1 MNAMKKKMRWIVLIP
16 LLVVVSGGFGMW
28 MVTSKWLDDGLE
40 PKADGSNEYAIVL
53 GAKVKKGNVP
63 SLSLHYRLEAT
74 LAYAVENPHVK
85 LVVSGGQGPDEDI
98 EEAIVMKNFLLE
110 NGIAEERIIVEKQST
125 STYENL
131 KFSQQLLPDEVDSV
145 TIITSDYH
153 LHRAKML
160 ASKIGWDTDVV
171 AAETPEVVEAKV
183 RLRER
188 AALLKTYI
196 VGK

>member
-1 MNAMKKKMRWIVLIP
+1 MTKKMRWIVLIP
-16 LLVVVSGGFGMW
+16 LFVLAGGVGLW
-28 MVTSKWLDDGLE
+28 TLTSKWMEDGLN

-63 SLSLHYRLEAT
+63 SLSLRYRLESA
-74 LAYAVENPHVK
+74 LAYANEYPHVTFV
-85 LVVSGGQGPDEDI
+85 LSGGQGPDEDI
-98 EEAIVMKNFLLE
+98 EEAVVMRNFLLD
-110 NGIAEERIIVEKQST
+110 NGISEDRLIIEDQST

-131 KFSQQLLPDEVDSV
+131 LFSQELLPENVKSV

-153 LHRAKML
+153 LQRAKIL
-160 ASKIGWDTDVV
+160 AKKLDWETDVV
-171 AAETPEVVEAKV
+171 AAKTPEVVEAKV

>member
-1 MNAMKKKMRWIVLIP
+1 MKKKMRWIVLIS
-16 LLVVVSGGFGMW
+16 LVVFACGTW
-28 MVTSKWLDDGLE
+28 ILTSKWLDDGLE

-63 SLSLHYRLEAT
+63 SLALRYRLEAA
-74 LAYAVENPHVK
+74 LAYASDNPEVQFV
-85 LVVSGGQGPDEDI
+85 LSGGKGPDEEI
-98 EEAIVMKNFLLE
+98 EEAVFMKNFLIE
-110 NGIAEERIIVEKQST
+110 NGIAEDRIIVEERST

-131 KFSQQLLPDEVDSV
+131 LFSKELLPDEVNSV

-153 LHRAKML
+153 LHRAKKL
-160 ASKIGWDTDVV
+160 ARKLGWESDVV
-171 AAETPEVVEAKV
+171 AAKTPEVVEMKL

-188 AALLKTYI
+188 LALVKTYI

>member
-1 MNAMKKKMRWIVLIP
+1 MMKMKKMRWIVLIP
-16 LLVVVSGGFGMW
+16 LLVVISGGVGMW

-53 GAKVKKGNVP
+53 GAKVKKGNIP
-63 SLSLHYRLEAT
+63 SLSLQYRLEAA

-98 EEAIVMKNFLLE
+98 EEAVVMKNFLLE
-110 NGIAEERIIVEKQST
+110 NGITEDRIIVENQST

-131 KFSQQLLPDEVDSV
+131 LFSQELLPDDVDSI

-153 LHRAKML
+153 LYRAKSL
-160 ASKIGWDTDVV
+160 ASKLGWNTDVV
-171 AAETPEVVEAKV
+171 AAETPEVVKSKV

>member
-1 MNAMKKKMRWIVLIP
+1 MKKKVRWIVLIP
-16 LLVVVSGGFGMW
+16 LLVVISGGFGMW
-28 MVTSKWLDDGLE
+28 MITSKWLDDGLE
-40 PKADGSNEYAIVL
+40 PKANGSNEYAIVL

-63 SLSLHYRLEAT
+63 SLALRYRLEAA

-98 EEAIVMKNFLLE
+98 EEAVLMKNFLLE
-110 NGIAEERIIVEKQST
+110 NGLAEERIIVENRST

-131 KFSQQLLPDEVDSV
+131 LFSQELLPDDVDSV

-153 LHRAKML
+153 LYRAKML
-160 ASKIGWDTDVV
+160 ARKLNWDTDVV
-171 AAETPEVVEAKV
+171 AAETPKVVKAKV

>member
-1 MNAMKKKMRWIVLIP
+1 MLIP
-16 LLVVVSGGFGMW
+16 LVIIATGGFSAW
-28 MVTSKWLDDGLE
+28 IVTTKWLEEGLE
-40 PKADGSNEYAIVL
+40 PKANGSNEYAIVL
-53 GAKVKKGNVP
+53 GAKVNKGNVP
-63 SLSLHYRLEAT
+63 SLSLQYRLEAA

-98 EEAIVMKNFLLE
+98 EEALVMKNFLLD
-110 NGIAEERIIVEKQST
+110 NGIAEERIIVESRST

-131 KFSQQLLPDEVDSV
+131 LFSQELLPDGVDSV

-153 LHRAKML
+153 LHRAKKL
-160 ASKIGWDTDVV
+160 ALKLGWDTDVV
-171 AAETPEVVEAKV
+171 AAETPEVVAGKV

>member
-1 MNAMKKKMRWIVLIP
+1 MMKMKKMRWIVLIP
-16 LLVVVSGGFGMW
+16 LLVVISGGVGMW

-53 GAKVKKGNVP
+53 GAKVKKGNIP
-63 SLSLHYRLEAT
+63 SLSLQYRLEAA

-85 LVVSGGQGPDEDI
+85 LVVSGGQGLDEDI
-98 EEAIVMKNFLLE
+98 EEAIVMRNFLIE
-110 NGIAEERIIVEKQST
+110 NGITEDRIIVENQST

-131 KFSQQLLPDEVDSV
+131 LFSQELLPENVKSV

-160 ASKIGWDTDVV
+160 ASKLGWNTDVV
-171 AAETPEVVEAKV
+171 AAETPKVIETKV

-196 VGK
+196 FGK